1 MFDSRTETI
10 LREIDRDDLVT
21 RLPWLGWGIRGVEVT
36 QAVQYYESARHL
48 TDPADRQP
56 DNSVTLMANKPAW
69 VRVYVRSGWFS
80 GDIAGVTGTITV
92 RRREL
97 GFLWLNAGTL
107 SPQAPGTVT
116 ARVSPTYPTER
127 GTLGYTLNFIIPA
140 SMMCGNLRLD
150 VHITSPSGW
159 VSDRRVYIDAT
170 LRQTLRLAGI
180 MVGYNGPTSTA
191 PGAPT
196 LTLAAPTLANLQTTS
211 AWTLLTF
218 PVQSVATYRTAGT
231 VTWNLPLTDP
241 PSCPGCCSP
250 NWVALNTAVQSVR
263 IADGNRTDV
272 LYYGLMA
279 NGIPMGPI
287 IGCNSGGV
295 STSSIGDG
303 VTMAHELGHACGRPH
318 SPCGTPGDPAYPAY
332 EPYDP
337 AGTPMASTGEYGI
350 DIGNGA
356 IKSPATFK
364 DFMSYCGP
372 RWVSLF
378 VYGRLT
384 NNPALDPV
392 RVCVDRPWWRDE
404 ILYERQ
410 LIPEKWLP
418 DPPPDPPWLERVVSP
433 QPVISIIGVLHGPG
447 ELEIQSVFRL
457 DAESE
462 VSNGRALDMRAELVS
477 GEGRVVA
484 SGTVYSLRSYAHGGC
499 GCHDEGRD
507 EAESYPRLIQAF
519 VPDVEA
525 GALLRI
531 QRGGEAVWSRAAS
544 ARKPR
549 LGDASVKLR
558 KDELHLSWSIEA
570 SGEQEP
576 ECWAQWS
583 TDRGRSWH
591 ALSAGLRGGSAVLD
605 ARGLP
610 SGRVAIRLLVSDGF
624 HTAISRLL
632 NVTVPRRPAEA
643 SILSPREGQT
653 FASRSPMRLWA
664 AATGAHGEPVPDDA
678 ARWVVD
684 REEIATGFDSFVE
697 APKPGKHRAT
707 LTVKTRE
714 GSAETSVT
722 FTTVELLEER
732 DQD

>member
-1 MFDSRTETI
+1 MFDPRADTI
-10 LREIDRDDLVT
+10 LREFDRDDL
-21 RLPWLGWGIRGVEVT
+21 LIKWPWLGFGIQGVEVT

-56 DNSVTLMANKPAW
+56 DNSVTLIANKPAW

-80 GDIAGVTGTITV
+80 GDIAGVTGTISV
-92 RRREL
+92 RRRDL

-116 ARVSPTYPTER
+116 ARSNPPYATER
-127 GTLGYTLNFIIPA
+127 GTLGYTLNFVIPA
-140 SMMCGNLRLD
+140 EMMCGNLRLD
-150 VHITSPSGW
+150 VQIATPGGL
-159 VSDRRVYIDAT
+159 VANRRIYLDAT

-191 PGAPT
+191 PGAPNVVR
-196 LTLAAPTLANLQTTS
+196 AAPTLADLQTTS

-218 PVQSVATYRTAGT
+218 PVQSAATYRAAGT

-250 NWVALNTAVQSVR
+250 NWVALNTAVQAVR
-263 IADGNRTDV
+263 VADGNRTDV

-295 STSSIGDG
+295 STSAIGDG

-337 AGTPMASTGEYGI
+337 AGTPMASTGEYGL
-350 DIGNGA
+350 DISNGA
-356 IKSPATFK
+356 IKPPSGFK

-384 NNPALDPV
+384 NNAALDPV

-418 DPPPDPPWLERVVSP
+418 NPPPEPPWLERLVSP
-433 QPVISIIGVLHGPG
+433 QPVISIIGVLHGPD

-462 VSNGRALDMRAELVS
+462 VTNGRALDMRAELVNA
-477 GEGRVVA
+477 EGRVVA
-484 SGTVYSLRSYAHGGC
+484 SGTVYSLQSHADGC
-499 GCHDEGRD
+499 GCHGEGGDET
-507 EAESYPRLIQAF
+507 ESYPRLVQAF
-519 VPDVEA
+519 VPDAEA

-531 QRGGEAVWSRAAS
+531 QRAGEPLWSRAAS
-544 ARKPR
+544 GRKPKI
-549 LGDASVKLR
+549 GEAMAKL
-558 KDELHLSWSIEA
+558 KEDELHLSWSVEA
-570 SGEQEP
+570 DVEQEP
-576 ECWAQWS
+576 DCWAQWS
-583 TDRGRSWH
+583 TDRGRTWH
-591 ALSAGLRGGSAVLD
+591 ALGAGLRGKSAVVD
-605 ARGLP
+605 VRGLP

-632 NVTVPRRPAEA
+632 NVTVPRRPPEA
-643 SILSPREGQT
+643 SILSPRDGQT
-653 FASRSPMRLWA
+653 FVSQSPMRLWG
-664 AATGAHGEPVPDDA
+664 AATDARDGPVPDEA
-678 ARWVVD
+678 ARWVLDD
-684 REEIATGFDSFVE
+684 REIATGFDAFVE
-697 APKPGKHRAT
+697 APKPGNHRAT

-714 GSAETSVT
+714 GSVKATVA
-722 FTTVELLEER
+722 FTTVELPEER
-732 DQD
+732 DED